1 MKKAI
6 IVILSILLFVSVKL
20 NKGLINFLLKEGSL
34 VREAVINQVA
44 EKMTAI
50 VFGEEDEK

>member
-20 NKGLINFLLKEGSL
+20 NKGLIKFLLKEGSL

-44 EKMTAI
+44 DKMTDML
-50 VFGEEDEK
+50 FGEEDK

>member
-50 VFGEEDEK
+50 VFGEEDQ